1 MKIMTDV
8 LKKVEPPRPKL
19 ISVADAASDLGVH
32 AASVRRHL
40 PLVRIGGRILVRVA
54 DVEAKI
60 REGQSNAAG

>member
-1 MKIMTDV
+1 MITSNEALIGVAKAAVRLGIS
-8 LKKVEPPRPKL
+8 PRG
-19 ISVADAASDLGVH
+19 VA
-32 AASVRRHL
+32 RHF